1 MRPGAPQPP
10 ADSPMTGTRQEQRV
24 LQRSIAATVLVAAIG
39 CFGGLLARSQAILFD
54 GVYSLVDVALT
65 LVALAVLRLMASE
78 QSPRFQYGF
87 WHLEPMVEALGGAIL
102 SLACIYALANAVIGF
117 SDGGHEPRLG
127 PGLAWAALLA
137 AVDLVMA
144 LWIGR
149 HARRLQSGLLA
160 LDARAWLLTG
170 LMSLAVVLSFLIALA
185 LRGGAH
191 AHWIPYIDP
200 LVLAGIS
207 LAALPVPL
215 RAAWKAAREVL
226 QVAPDDL
233 DRQVREVMRAFV
245 AEHGFEGFTSHVAKI
260 GRMQFIEIHVLTR
273 PDARLGSI
281 GDVDRLRDGIAER
294 LDARSG
300 RFWLT
305 IDFTSD
311 PAWT

>member
-10 ADSPMTGTRQEQRV
+10 ADSPMTGTRQEQGV

-39 CFGGLLARSQAILFD
+39 FFGGLLARSQAILFD

-245 AEHGFEGFTSHVAKI
+245 TEHGFEGFTSHVAKI